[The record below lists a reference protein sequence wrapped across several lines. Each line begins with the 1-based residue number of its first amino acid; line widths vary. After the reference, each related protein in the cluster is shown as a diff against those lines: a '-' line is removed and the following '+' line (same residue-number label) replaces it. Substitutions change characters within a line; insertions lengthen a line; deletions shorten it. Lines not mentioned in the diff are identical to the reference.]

1 MNASELSRKMLFY
14 GADDVTRYL
23 EHNPF
28 NQYLHALLVD
38 AMHRQ
43 QVEVPM
49 VTLFNELQYQCAHI
63 NYDATPG
70 ENIAGRYLAE
80 AETWLGAHAAAQLVF
95 CVVYSLLRIK
105 QNITF
110 HEECM
115 LRQLPQLFTDGFG
128 ELSDDI
134 TKEFHAAQVRV
145 PEVFAT
151 MTWPIDQL
159 PESREAWPVVTCN
172 YSPYVIEKLILLYFA
187 PEDQL
192 TLVDRIWASCQG
204 ECLAENLQYFQR
216 LERDIKADKYWR
228 TDTPSLRPN
237 PFLFREHDDSKPST
251 TTVYNT
257 INLPNVQQLNV
268 EPKTV
273 INLSNDKDVN
283 QEILSL
289 GIL

>member
-1 MNASELSRKMLFY
+1 MNASELSRKLLFY

-23 EHNPF
+23 ERNPF

-43 QVEVPM
+43 HVEVPM

-70 ENIAGRYLAE
+70 EDIAGRYLAE
-80 AETWLGAHAAAQLVF
+80 AKTWLGSRPAAQLVF
-95 CVVYSLLRIK
+95 SVVYSLLRIK

-115 LRQLPQLFTDGFG
+115 LRQLPQLFTDGFA

-134 TKEFHAAQVRV
+134 TKEFLAAQVSV
-145 PEVFAT
+145 PDVFST

-159 PESREAWPVVTCN
+159 PESREAWPTVTCN

-187 PEDQL
+187 PDYQL
-192 TLVDRIWASCQG
+192 MLVDRIWASCQG
-204 ECLAENLQYFQR
+204 ECLAENLRYFQR
-216 LERDIKADKYWR
+216 LERNIKADKYWR
-228 TDTPSLRPN
+228 PDTPSLRPN
-237 PFLFREHDDSKPST
+237 PFLPQEQDDSKPST
-251 TTVYNT
+251 TTIYNT
-257 INLPNVQQLNV
+257 YNLSNVQQLNV
-268 EPKTV
+268 EPKKV
-273 INLSNDKDVN
+273 INLSKDMDEQ
-283 QEILSL
+283 QELMSL

>member
-1 MNASELSRKMLFY
+1 MNASELSRKLLFY

-23 EHNPF
+23 EHTPF

-38 AMHRQ
+38 AMHSQ

-159 PESREAWPVVTCN
+159 PESREAWPTVTCN
-172 YSPYVIEKLILLYFA
+172 YSPYVIEKLILLVYGHRAKGSVLLKTFSISRDLNA
-187 PEDQL
+187 
-192 TLVDRIWASCQG
+192 TLRRISIGGQ
-204 ECLAENLQYFQR
+204 
-216 LERDIKADKYWR
+216 
-228 TDTPSLRPN
+228 TLRHYA
-237 PFLFREHDDSKPST
+237 L
-251 TTVYNT
+251 
-257 INLPNVQQLNV
+257 
-268 EPKTV
+268 
-273 INLSNDKDVN
+273 
-283 QEILSL
+283 ILSCL
-289 GIL
+289 GSMTTASRQRPPFTIR